1 MTYPENISDLP
12 VGERDP
18 EAPVEDAIEQA
29 TPADPGGADGDPEI
43 SIDIEA
49 PEWDALEQ
57 ARTVEG
63 DDDYR

>member
-1 MTYPENISDLP
+1 MTYPENISYLP

-29 TPADPGGADGDPEI
+29 TPADPTLADGDSEV
-43 SIDIEA
+43 STDIEA